1 MTDVFAW
8 MFALK
13 ACEWSYCKLTNDFGW
28 KAEQARTVLPCAI
41 SSPLIKTASLTDW
54 VHFFNLRAIGT
65 TGKPHPQAFELADPL
80 LKDFIDRGFVG
91 FDENGKLKVV

>member
-1 MTDVFAW
+1 

-13 ACEWSYCKLTNDFGW
+13 ACEWSYCTLTNQFGW

-41 SSPLIKTASLTDW
+41 CSPLIMTAFVSDW

-80 LKDFIDRGFVG
+80 MEEFIERGIIG
-91 FDENGKLKVV
+91 YDENNNLKMV